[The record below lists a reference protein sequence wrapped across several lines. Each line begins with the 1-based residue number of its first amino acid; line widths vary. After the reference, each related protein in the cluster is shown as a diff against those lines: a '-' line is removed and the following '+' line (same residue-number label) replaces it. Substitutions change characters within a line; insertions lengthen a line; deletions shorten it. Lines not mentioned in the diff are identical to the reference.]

1 MIRFYA
7 MTTSRRRGAIHAVAA
22 MVAILINCFVQPAS
36 LGAVEDDDRYS
47 SWFFTSEEVTAAY
60 QYQQNY
66 GERLRYPLRASACFF
81 RGNGEFATSY
91 RRNPL
96 AVSCR
101 FVLEVTRHLKEMLD
115 AGAAKYLFPLD
126 ADHGHLGVP
135 LEAWN
140 TKYKNLPVEQ
150 VFPEILREPGLVVLY
165 HTAEH
170 LRIADRNTGAVNA
183 EAKAW
188 QEKRNVL
195 GYFDGRPIKILAPD
209 PKGAGVAMPENYYS
223 YGGFNFLASPR
234 GELYLSAGSN
244 MITFDIAFDSTAFD
258 DTEEQ
263 HAFSGDPAWLPIAK

>member
-1 MIRFYA
+1 MIKFDGSRCAPVILACVIDIFSQ
-7 MTTSRRRGAIHAVAA
+7 TTG
-22 MVAILINCFVQPAS
+22 
-36 LGAVEDDDRYS
+36 LGAAADDDRYS
-47 SWFFTSEEVTAAY
+47 SWFFTAEEVTAAY

-66 GERLRYPLRASACFF
+66 GERLRYPLRASNCLFHAS
-81 RGNGEFATSY
+81 GEFATSY
-91 RRNPL
+91 RRHPL

-126 ADHGHLGVP
+126 ADHGHLAVP
-135 LEAWN
+135 LELWDS
-140 TKYKNLPVEQ
+140 KYKSLSVDQ
-150 VFPEILREPGLVVLY
+150 VFPAILREPGLVALY

-170 LRIADRNTGAVNA
+170 LRITDRKTGAVNA

-195 GYFDGRPIKILAPD
+195 GYFDGRPIQILSPD

-234 GELYLSAGSN
+234 GEIYLSAGTN
-244 MITFDIAFDSTAFD
+244 MITFDIAFDSNVFD
-258 DTEEQ
+258 DTDEQ
-263 HAFSGDPAWLPIAK
+263 HAFSGNPASLPGAK